1 MGLTARRVCSLF
13 FDSIIDRKQ
22 RAHPMD
28 SISGFFHFTPVT
40 IRDLIDIALVA
51 FILYRALLLM
61 RGTRGVQMTFGIVM
75 LLLFYW
81 VVRFYRLTAVEWLL
95 TNILSYI
102 VFAIIVLY
110 QNEIRR
116 GLAGIGKTS
125 IWGSRRNQS
134 NHGFD
139 EIVLAA
145 TTLAPQKIGALI
157 VIARDIGLKN
167 YVESG
172 IALDAV
178 LTYDLLVTIFSPK
191 TPLHDGAVIVQ
202 QKRILA
208 AGCFLPLT
216 LDPHLSK
223 ELGTRHRAAIGITE
237 ETDAVAI
244 IVSEETGTISMAMGG
259 KISRNLDGASLR
271 SALQNAFDRRSG
283 KALSYLVD
291 QDRKAV

>member
-1 MGLTARRVCSLF
+1 
-13 FDSIIDRKQ
+13 
-22 RAHPMD
+22 MD
-28 SISGFFHFTPVT
+28 SALEFFRFTPFS

-51 FILYRALLLM
+51 YVIYRFLLLM

-81 VVRFYRLTAVEWLL
+81 VTRYYRLAAVQWLL
-95 TNILSYI
+95 SNVLTYI

-110 QNEIRR
+110 QSEIRR
-116 GLAGIGKTS
+116 GLANIGRAS
-125 IWGSRRNQS
+125 ILGRNRRQGKQNQ
-134 NHGFD
+134 HE

-145 TTLAPQKIGALI
+145 TTLASKKIGALI
-157 VIARDIGLKN
+157 VLEREIGLKN

-178 LTYDLLVTIFSPK
+178 LTYDLLVTIFSPN

-202 QKRILA
+202 NNRVIA

-216 LDPHLSK
+216 LDPFLSK

-237 ETDAVAI
+237 ETDAVTI
-244 IVSEETGTISMAMGG
+244 IVSEETGTISLALAG
-259 KISRNLDGASLR
+259 KITRNLSGASLR
-271 SALQNAFDRRSG
+271 AALQNAIESRSLTR
-283 KALSYLVD
+283 LSQLFKQRPETV
-291 QDRKAV
+291 

>member
-1 MGLTARRVCSLF
+1 
-13 FDSIIDRKQ
+13 
-22 RAHPMD
+22 MD
-28 SISGFFHFTPVT
+28 SLSGIFHLTPFT

-51 FILYRALLLM
+51 FIIYRFLLLM

-81 VVRFYRLTAVEWLL
+81 VTRYYRLAAVQWLL
-95 TNILSYI
+95 SNVLTYI

-110 QNEIRR
+110 QSEIRR
-116 GLAGIGKTS
+116 GLAGIGTTS
-125 IWGSRRNQS
+125 IWGRHRRRS
-134 NHGFD
+134 NDGFE

-145 TTLAPQKIGALI
+145 TTLASKKIGALV
-157 VIARDIGLKN
+157 VIERDIGLRN

-178 LTYDLLVTIFSPK
+178 ITYDLLVTIFSPN
-191 TPLHDGAVIVQ
+191 TPMHDGAVIVQ
-202 QKRILA
+202 HNRIIA

-216 LDPHLSK
+216 LDPYLSK

-244 IVSEETGTISMAMGG
+244 IVSEETGTLSLALGG
-259 KISRNLDGASLR
+259 KITRDLNGASLR
-271 SALQNAFDRRSG
+271 TALQNAIEGRSI
-283 KALSYLVD
+283 AQTD
-291 QDRKAV
+291 FANQHREAV